1 MGKKA
6 NGIFVMALATFF
18 TIFLI
23 IVPSLPTFGAALN
36 ETDMYYHALI
46 CGGVVGF
53 LWAIGIKWW
62 LEKED

>member
-6 NGIFVMALATFF
+6 NGIFIMTLATFL

-23 IVPSLPTFGAALN
+23 VMPSLPTFGAALSKG
-36 ETDMYYHALI
+36 EMYYHALI
-46 CGGVVGF
+46 CGGIVGF
-53 LWAIGIKWW
+53 LWAIGIKLW